1 MRNFDDSV
9 PSPVS
14 ILILVPV
21 SLLSRP
27 LLDSLY
33 KILINTMLRRRAYAQ
48 ASVQATEIDPR
59 LMELTAMAFESID
72 AALPV
77 CPYLSPDFDF
87 QGSIF
92 DRFPVLDDCI
102 GVVDLCLL
110 SSVLYENH
118 GNKIMPRYVRECCY
132 PDDSNDSPSRRW
144 CEMAEKIH
152 DIHMGPGHWAISRQN
167 QPHFGF
173 SWRIS

>member
-1 MRNFDDSV
+1 
-9 PSPVS
+9 
-14 ILILVPV
+14 
-21 SLLSRP
+21 
-27 LLDSLY
+27 
-33 KILINTMLRRRAYAQ
+33 MLRRRAYSQ

-59 LMELTAMAFESID
+59 LIELTTMAFESID
-72 AALPV
+72 AGLRV
-77 CPYLSPDFDF
+77 CPQLSPDFDF
-87 QGSIF
+87 QGGIF
-92 DRFPVLDDCI
+92 DRFPVLDDFI

-110 SSVLYENH
+110 LAMLYENH
-118 GNKIMPRYVRECCY
+118 GNTMMPRYARESHY
-132 PDDSNDSPSRRW
+132 PNNSNGSPSRRW